1 MPHAVTKAKLK
12 KGEFVWRQC
21 GNVAVCKGRDKRGA
35 LTISNK
41 HANSKT
47 VPVTNK
53 RGNEKQKLS
62 IVGMSGIDRSAQML
76 SYYSAFGKTLGWYK
90 NAGIHFFEIYINFF
104 EILFPYGE

>member
-21 GNVAVCKGRDKRGA
+21 GNVVVCKGGRDKRGV

-41 HANSKT
+41 HTNSKT

-53 RGNEKQKLS
+53 RGDEKQKLS

-76 SYYSAFGKTLGWYK
+76 SYHSAFGKTLGWYK
-90 NAGIHFFEIYINFF
+90 NVGIHFFEIYIHFF
-104 EILFPYGE
+104 